1 FYDGVLWVGLGP
13 KPQVA
18 EAMSTWMTI
27 LEITSTEAQALTTL
41 DAMAHWLHQRL
52 RERQMLLIIDD
63 AWKVSDARAFQV
75 GGSKCVHVLTTR
87 SPLLAYTFAPD
98 HVTSLPPLSETAS
111 IHLLACLA
119 PQVSE
124 QYPQEVQ
131 ALVQPSGGLPLAL
144 TLLGR
149 LVHVHSLHGSPRRL
163 LRTLQRLG
171 HDIQTR
177 FQVGASLSIEDS
189 RPGFPVGTELS
200 LHTAL
205 EVSVQQLPP
214 PAQKA
219 LQGLAVFAPT
229 PQSFSEE
236 AALAICDISDATFD
250 ALVDSGL
257 VERCQQDRY
266 QIHQTILD
274 YARLQEP
281 DPAVEERLIAFV
293 IPFVER
299 HAQEMHLLDQD
310 LPLIITALEQAHVKR
325 GSALLLRGVLA
336 LQSFLEQRRL
346 HLLAQ
351 TLVQWGQEAARSLSD
366 QEGLARLWLFRGTMA
381 ELRGEIR
388 QAQQAYFEGA
398 SLARTLQHQELLAE
412 LLVRVGGALMD
423 TEMGDQV
430 ESYLLEG
437 LRALEAVEDHS
448 HLGRVFQYLGEFA
461 DSLGKNEEALSF
473 YQQGLTIAL
482 QAQDWK
488 TASALLQDVGTHT
501 VQRGDYAYAAACYE
515 EGLRYAREL
524 GDLQRQ
530 SALLMNWGMLAW
542 YQQHPNEAI
551 SFSQES
557 LRLAREID
565 HQMRISSVLQNLG
578 MFLCHQGQIELA
590 EQYLHE
596 SLELAQR
603 IGHRWLICETLGVIG
618 QLTLT
623 QGQITQAK
631 QIFAKMRQQAQEI
644 QAPLLQGQALF
655 GLAQVAEREGH
666 RSEAL
671 TFAQESFAIF
681 TKLNNRILLQEL
693 AAWRT
698 ACSEGCSGST

>member
-1 FYDGVLWVGLGP
+1 ISSSSLETPDASSSKLARSSPLWHVPYSLTPFFLGREEVLDQLVQALCAQGESVRAITGLPGVGKTSLALALAHHPQVQKHFYDGVLWVGLGP
-13 KPQVA
+13 KPQVV

-214 PAQKA
+214 PTQKA

-299 HAQEMHLLDQD
+299 H
-310 LPLIITALEQAHVKR
+310 
-325 GSALLLRGVLA
+325 
-336 LQSFLEQRRL
+336 
-346 HLLAQ
+346 
-351 TLVQWGQEAARSLSD
+351 
-366 QEGLARLWLFRGTMA
+366 
-381 ELRGEIR
+381 
-388 QAQQAYFEGA
+388 
-398 SLARTLQHQELLAE
+398 
-412 LLVRVGGALMD
+412 
-423 TEMGDQV
+423 
-430 ESYLLEG
+430 
-437 LRALEAVEDHS
+437 
-448 HLGRVFQYLGEFA
+448 
-461 DSLGKNEEALSF
+461 
-473 YQQGLTIAL
+473 
-482 QAQDWK
+482 
-488 TASALLQDVGTHT
+488 
-501 VQRGDYAYAAACYE
+501 
-515 EGLRYAREL
+515 
-524 GDLQRQ
+524 
-530 SALLMNWGMLAW
+530 
-542 YQQHPNEAI
+542 
-551 SFSQES
+551 
-557 LRLAREID
+557 
-565 HQMRISSVLQNLG
+565 
-578 MFLCHQGQIELA
+578 
-590 EQYLHE
+590 
-596 SLELAQR
+596 
-603 IGHRWLICETLGVIG
+603 
-618 QLTLT
+618 
-623 QGQITQAK
+623 
-631 QIFAKMRQQAQEI
+631 
-644 QAPLLQGQALF
+644 
-655 GLAQVAEREGH
+655 
-666 RSEAL
+666 
-671 TFAQESFAIF
+671 
-681 TKLNNRILLQEL
+681 
-693 AAWRT
+693 
-698 ACSEGCSGST
+698 